1 MYIIYI
7 YNIFFTYMLYIYDTY
22 IYIIYCHFVVQSSP
36 IDHGDP
42 SCRQLGNVPVA
53 MALIDHRM
61 NRKIT

>member
-1 MYIIYI
+1 MLYI
-7 YNIFFTYMLYIYDTY
+7 YMLYIYDIY